1 MVEVE
6 PYAAAGRLGSDC
18 KKHDGGDGDEEIV
31 VSHVGR
37 RSVCRPAGT
46 ARSLVSM
53 GTAKHRYL

>member
-53 GTAKHRYL
+53 GC